1 MVLARGAE
9 RATPRLFVRVATP
22 DRHDMAL
29 SVRDVTVPVV
39 YADNHYVAREGV
51 RRLLEAPGLELVDV
65 CAELRR

>member
-29 SVRDVTVPVV
+29 SVGDVTVPVV
-39 YADNHYVAREGV
+39 YADDHYVAR
-51 RRLLEAPGLELVDV
+51 RLEAQPGLELVDV